1 MTTSAPQWPGQEVS
15 PTVEALPGERPALR
29 AVPDGAARRLQ
40 PVPGPSA
47 APERQP
53 QRPRRAPARRN
64 RLVVVRDLADRELR
78 AARRRARANLPPPA
92 AVTRGIALALLEV
105 EAGCR
110 SATQL
115 ERIFSPELWEAL
127 EHRIGRRGG
136 PLPSGRSLISVRCQ
150 EDTPGLADTVAVVW
164 KGDLVRPVALRLDA
178 GGGRWVVTELRW
190 WRNETDTATTP
201 ARDGGSS

>member
-47 APERQP
+47 APERRP
-53 QRPRRAPARRN
+53 QRPRRAPGRRT
-64 RLVVVRDLADRELR
+64 RLVVVRDPADRELR

-92 AVTRGIALALLEV
+92 AVTRDIALALLEV

-178 GGGRWVVTELRW
+178 GAGRWVVTELRW